1 MQVTTRALVN
11 TAGILLA
18 ATVVLVL
25 AVVSVGHIEYQSVA
39 ERFVAKVGP
48 LEPEKY
54 APEPVPDVENAAR
67 WIRSGV
73 EAVKFED
80 TKPGDFGDRHWIEQ
94 CSADGPAVIPAD
106 KLAAVRAALASNA
119 TAFTDLEK
127 AVALPRANWGIDY
140 ASGVEAHV
148 PNLLKGIR
156 AAKALACDA
165 RLAVADA
172 DPDRAARRIE
182 ALGRMARAYESEPII
197 IVLLIGIAIERMQ
210 LVAVRD
216 VVASPAIPPE
226 TLVAIDAALGEVP
239 LRERL
244 RTAIA
249 AEAAA
254 VHRSVEK
261 TGTPSEPPAGMN
273 RWERVAARSVWKVV
287 GPIWMSNYL
296 SRTADVHEALAA
308 TPARRSRANEMLGS
322 RRPWWSA
329 LLPDLP
335 ADFIGSTDRAATT
348 ETMRNLARRAIR
360 IRVGAAGGAYPLELD
375 PPLAGTDD
383 PFSGEPF
390 TWAVAADG
398 SATLS
403 AATTGSEAAKV
414 LMATKAEWWR
424 FPLPAPTP
432 PAAPSSS
439 SPTTPGRPGTP
450 PSLHPP
456 ARTPPR

>member
-1 MQVTTRALVN
+1 MQVTARGLMN

-18 ATVVLVL
+18 ATVVLAL

-54 APEPVPDVENAAR
+54 APEAVPDVENAAR
-67 WIRSGV
+67 WIRSGI
-73 EAVKFED
+73 EAVRFED

-94 CSADGPAVIPAD
+94 CSTDGPTVIPSD
-106 KLAAVRAALASNA
+106 KLAAVRATLASNA
-119 TAFTDLEK
+119 TAFADLEK
-127 AVALPRANWGIDY
+127 AVALPRSNWGVDY
-140 ASGVEAHV
+140 ARGLDAHV
-148 PNLLKGIR
+148 PNLLQGIR

-182 ALGRMARAYESEPII
+182 TLGRIASAYESEPVIMM
-197 IVLLIGIAIERMQ
+197 LLIGIAIERVQ
-210 LVAVRD
+210 LLVVRD
-216 VVASPAIPPE
+216 VVAAPAVLPE
-226 TLVAIDAALGEVP
+226 TFVAIDAALGEVP

-254 VHRSVEK
+254 VHRSFER
-261 TGTPSEPPAGMN
+261 TGTPSEPPAKMN
-273 RWERVAARSVWKVV
+273 RWERVAARTVWKVV

-296 SRTADVHEALAA
+296 SHTAEVHEALAA
-308 TPARRSRANEMLGS
+308 TPARRSRADEILVE
-322 RRPWWSA
+322 RRPWWAA

-335 ADFIGSTDRAATT
+335 ADFMGAMDRAATT
-348 ETMRNLARRAIR
+348 EAMRNLAHRAIR
-360 IRVGAAGGAYPLELD
+360 IRVATAGHAYPLELD

-390 TWAVAADG
+390 TWTVAADG

-403 AATTGSEAAKV
+403 ARTTGSEAAKV
-414 LMATKAEWWR
+414 LLATKAEWWS
-424 FPLPAPTP
+424 FGLPAPH
-432 PAAPSSS
+432 AP
-439 SPTTPGRPGTP
+439 
-450 PSLHPP
+450 
-456 ARTPPR
+456 